1 MAKDLNRASPSREGA
16 EAALQQESRFWGT
29 VTRLLLDS
37 GVIPYDVD
45 RRRAARI
52 RNSDVLRKL
61 GSRRADPQI
70 EDHWRGAFT
79 DQTLALLEKMGAQRV
94 LELGCGAGW
103 LALEMARHGLAVDAI
118 DISSERIEIARGYY
132 EERSRHERLAPVTQ
146 QVANLEIWTPPAG
159 VYDAV
164 VSFTTLH
171 HIHDKQGLIER
182 CYQALPGGGKLIVF
196 DDEHH
201 AGPWLSRAFRGLTVL
216 ELGLLFLLLP
226 SPVPRRRRFLEA
238 MYPLTERTVSPQ
250 ARERLRSLVA
260 PILWRDKDAST
271 LAKGSP
277 FEGVHGEHHSS
288 LSDVVAS
295 VFEEV
300 HVQRRESFG
309 LRQLLVIDVPRP
321 LKALFMKFLYALDQT
336 FASSAWLPGTALYI
350 VATKRA
356 QR

>member
-1 MAKDLNRASPSREGA
+1 M
-16 EAALQQESRFWGT
+16 
-29 VTRLLLDS
+29 
-37 GVIPYDVD
+37 
-45 RRRAARI
+45 
-52 RNSDVLRKL
+52 
-61 GSRRADPQI
+61 
-70 EDHWRGAFT
+70 
-79 DQTLALLEKMGAQRV
+79 
-94 LELGCGAGW
+94 
-103 LALEMARHGLAVDAI
+103 
-118 DISSERIEIARGYY
+118 
-132 EERSRHERLAPVTQ
+132 
-146 QVANLEIWTPPAG
+146 
-159 VYDAV
+159 

-171 HIHDKQGLIER
+171 HIHDKQGLLER
-182 CYQALPGGGKLIVF
+182 CYQALPGGGKLVVF

-201 AGPWLSRAFRGLTVL
+201 AGPWLSRALRGLAVL
-216 ELGLLFLLLP
+216 GLGLLFLLLP

-277 FEGVHGEHHSS
+277 FEGVHDEHHSS
-288 LSDVVAS
+288 LRDVVAS
-295 VFEEV
+295 VFEEA

-321 LKALFMKFLYALDQT
+321 LKALLIKFLYALDQT
-336 FASSAWLPGTALYI
+336 FASSTWLPGTALYI